1 MSAQGLGY
9 VGRKVEPP
17 IPQLQPITEI
27 MIWTNRTHADPGHQ
41 WLRQRLLAL
50 VDELTLAP
58 GSAEG
63 HRRHISERR
72 SPTLTLAR
80 ARRVRRGLPWCG
92 WETGGMPVLEE
103 WWRRVSVTTAVPDA
117 SALVVVGLVA
127 LAAVV
132 LAWRAVRMLV
142 TVCHE
147 AGHAVAATL
156 SGRSLQGIRLH
167 TDTSGLTVTRGRPT
181 GIGMVVTLFAGYP
194 AASVVGL
201 AAAAVSGAGHAVAM
215 LGLLVVLL
223 ALMLLKIRNV
233 HGALVVVGLG
243 AGLGLAAWYAPPQVL
258 VWLAY
263 GLAWLLLL
271 AGPRP
276 VLEVAWRGGRS
287 SPGSDAAQLA
297 RLTRVPRLVWIVLWL
312 GATLGALALG
322 TALMLPGVMTG

>member
-1 MSAQGLGY
+1 
-9 VGRKVEPP
+9 
-17 IPQLQPITEI
+17 
-27 MIWTNRTHADPGHQ
+27 
-41 WLRQRLLAL
+41 
-50 VDELTLAP
+50 
-58 GSAEG
+58 
-63 HRRHISERR
+63 
-72 SPTLTLAR
+72 
-80 ARRVRRGLPWCG
+80 
-92 WETGGMPVLEE
+92 MPVLEE

-167 TDTSGLTVTRGRPT
+167 SDTSGLTVTRGRPT

-276 VLEVAWRGGRS
+276 VLEVATAWRGGRS